1 MEAEKFI
8 HDFWKANEISNFSKE
23 ATVLFFY
30 LIYIWENEKKP
41 EVFYVHPASLLCKVR
56 GFSVKGVLSASEE
69 LQERGYITYKA
80 PDQPWC
86 SGQYSLIL
94 DRDSKFG
101 KNENAVNPANHIPN
115 APNAKP

>member
-30 LIYIWENEKKP
+30 LIYIWESEKKP

-56 GFSVKGVLSASEE
+56 GFSVKGVLAASEE

-94 DRDSKFG
+94 DRDSKTV
-101 KNENAVNPANHIPN
+101 KNENAGNPANHIPN

>member
-30 LIYIWENEKKP
+30 LIYVWENEKKP
-41 EVFYVHPASLLCKVR
+41 DVFYVHPASLLCKVR
-56 GFSVKGVLSASEE
+56 GFSVKGVLTASEE

-80 PDQPWC
+80 PDQQWC
-86 SGQYSLIL
+86 SGEYSLCL
-94 DRDSKFG
+94 DRDMKTG
-101 KNENAVNPANHIPN
+101 KHENPGNNPNNTNI
-115 APNAKP
+115 KP

>member
-30 LIYIWENEKKP
+30 LIYVWENEKKP
-41 EVFYVHPASLLCKVR
+41 DVFYVHPASLLCKVR
-56 GFSVKGVLSASEE
+56 GFSVKGVLTASEE

-80 PDQPWC
+80 PDQQCC
-86 SGQYSLIL
+86 SGEYSLCL
-94 DRDSKFG
+94 DRDMKTG
-101 KNENAVNPANHIPN
+101 KNENPGNNPNNTNI
-115 APNAKP
+115 KP

>member
-30 LIYIWENEKKP
+30 LIYIWESEKKP

-56 GFSVKGVLSASEE
+56 GFSVKDVLAASEE
-69 LQERGYITYKA
+69 LQQRGYIVYKA
-80 PDQPWC
+80 PEQQWC
-86 SGQYSLIL
+86 SGQYSLCL
-94 DRDSKFG
+94 DREAKAG
-101 KNENAVNPANHIPN
+101 KIENQINSNN
-115 APNAKP
+115 QTAKS

>member
-30 LIYIWENEKKP
+30 LIYVWENEIKP
-41 EVFYVHPASLLCKVR
+41 DVFYVHPASLLCKVR
-56 GFSVKGVLSASEE
+56 GFSVKGVLTASEE

-80 PDQPWC
+80 PDQQWC
-86 SGQYSLIL
+86 SGQYSLCF
-94 DRDSKFG
+94 DREVKSG
-101 KNENAVNPANHIPN
+101 KSENPAHSAGNIMN
-115 APNAKP
+115 AQNAKP

>member
-30 LIYIWENEKKP
+30 LIYMWENEKKP

-56 GFSVKGVLSASEE
+56 GFSVKGVLTASEE
-69 LQERGYITYKA
+69 LQQRGYITYKA

-86 SGQYSLIL
+86 SGQYSLCL
-94 DRDSKFG
+94 DREEKAG
-101 KNENAVNPANHIPN
+101 KNESSSHSVSNPMSAQNI
-115 APNAKP
+115 KP

>member
-30 LIYIWENEKKP
+30 LIYVWENENKP

-56 GFSVKGVLSASEE
+56 GFSVKDVLAASEE
-69 LQERGYITYKA
+69 LQQRGYIVYKA
-80 PDQPWC
+80 PEQQWC
-86 SGQYSLIL
+86 SGQYSLCL
-94 DRDSKFG
+94 DREAKVG
-101 KNENAVNPANHIPN
+101 KNADMGNNPNNPN
-115 APNAKP
+115 SKP